1 MIYSLL
7 MTYSFLMKILVMS
20 NRYKQGINAC
30 SMESYKMVELM
41 YVFHK
46 ERKKRKEPV
55 FTGKSSYEA
64 GYPNILAQKIIH
76 ENLI

>member
-1 MIYSLL
+1 
-7 MTYSFLMKILVMS
+7 
-20 NRYKQGINAC
+20 
-30 SMESYKMVELM
+30 M
-41 YVFHK
+41 YVCHK